1 INVKTSSN
9 LVEISENHLVR
20 HNTKVL
26 STMIYDIA
34 LELISTIP
42 FVPSDKRK

>member
-1 INVKTSSN
+1 
-9 LVEISENHLVR
+9 
-20 HNTKVL
+20 
-26 STMIYDIA
+26 YDIA

>member
-1 INVKTSSN
+1 
-9 LVEISENHLVR
+9 
-20 HNTKVL
+20 L

>member
-1 INVKTSSN
+1 
-9 LVEISENHLVR
+9 
-20 HNTKVL
+20 TKVL

>member
-1 INVKTSSN
+1 
-9 LVEISENHLVR
+9 
-20 HNTKVL
+20 
-26 STMIYDIA
+26 MIYDIA